1 MQTEG
6 SSILIKGGCI
16 LTEWWAAG
24 VVLDTFV
31 FETCIDVSPTIL
43 LCGCA
48 GISRWHWPTSPST
61 VLVSTSFASRCVFH
75 PLYYVTFN
83 IPQHCCRLL
92 LHVQLLRILKAS
104 DTQNRNG
111 VENSYVSCRLCHF
124 LASPFGAEC
133 KNASGTKNLVSVIGR
148 HWKICVVKHLLN
160 RWLQLTGNWM

>member
-83 IPQHCCRLL
+83 IPQHCC
-92 LHVQLLRILKAS
+92 
-104 DTQNRNG
+104 T
-111 VENSYVSCRLCHF
+111 
-124 LASPFGAEC
+124 
-133 KNASGTKNLVSVIGR
+133 TVSVCCYMYNC
-148 HWKICVVKHLLN
+148 CVSLKPVTHKTEMASKTRTYRAGCVIFWHHLLALSA
-160 RWLQLTGNWM
+160 RMLQVQRIWCQWLAGTEKSVLWNIC